1 MKKRVMVVP
10 AKAGTQSKGR
20 RADFPFVETGAP
32 PSRGRLLHTVPSL
45 FIKALVVGV
54 VAFVTAAA
62 FSAYLK
68 PGMLIEFANL
78 VLCM

>member
-1 MKKRVMVVP
+1 VTRN
-10 AKAGTQSKGR
+10 GL
-20 RADFPFVETGAP
+20 F
-32 PSRGRLLHTVPSL
+32 LL
-45 FIKALVVGV
+45 KALGVGLLT
-54 VAFVTAAA
+54 FLLAAA